1 MTFNTQPILE
11 DSLVHLRP
19 LLPEDIEP
27 LWAVASDPLMWDQH
41 PAKRHQRDVYE
52 KLFAD
57 SIASK
62 GAMVIIDKA
71 TGKIIGSS
79 RYLWPEGVTTVIEI
93 GYSYLARAYWGGI
106 YNSAVKTL
114 ILNHAFNT
122 FDTVIFYIAKQN
134 MRSRKA
140 VEKIGGEQIFI
151 TEYPQLVR
159 KSEADVTYRIKRE
172 VWQERMHARS

>member
-114 ILNHAFNT
+114 MLNHRLIRLTLLSSTSQNRICALE
-122 FDTVIFYIAKQN
+122 KQ
-134 MRSRKA
+134 
-140 VEKIGGEQIFI
+140 
-151 TEYPQLVR
+151 LR
-159 KSEADVTYRIKRE
+159 KSVGS
-172 VWQERMHARS
+172 RSLLQITHNWLRRVKLM

>member
-1 MTFNTQPILE
+1 
-11 DSLVHLRP
+11 
-19 LLPEDIEP
+19 
-27 LWAVASDPLMWDQH
+27 
-41 PAKRHQRDVYE
+41 VYE

-114 ILNHAFNT
+114 MLNHRLIRLTLLSSTSQNRICALE
-122 FDTVIFYIAKQN
+122 KQ
-134 MRSRKA
+134 
-140 VEKIGGEQIFI
+140 
-151 TEYPQLVR
+151 LR
-159 KSEADVTYRIKRE
+159 KSV
-172 VWQERMHARS
+172 VSRSLSRNTLNWLGKVKLM

>member
-1 MTFNTQPILE
+1 
-11 DSLVHLRP
+11 
-19 LLPEDIEP
+19 
-27 LWAVASDPLMWDQH
+27 MWDQH

-114 ILNHAFNT
+114 MLNHAFNT

-151 TEYPQLVR
+151 TEYP
-159 KSEADVTYRIKRE
+159 STG
-172 VWQERMHARS
+172 